1 MNNDLI
7 EVYIFNFNGRNTIL
21 STIESLYKSE
31 NVKISVSIIDD
42 HSTDDSL
49 EIAKEKFPEVK
60 INILPYN
67 TKKLNILRNK
77 ALTLG
82 KSKYVF
88 ITDNDLNFD
97 KHCLSELLKV
107 MESDDTIAS
116 CTPRLMHWDKPE
128 IVYTAGTKVHYLGA
142 AISEQRDKVYNATND
157 KISSNSG
164 GGITLLRREAALKVN
179 GFDENFLLGWGD
191 DGEFYQRLLR
201 AGYKCLYVPS
211 AIALHENKIVNTI
224 RRFRVVG
231 QTYNRWLFI
240 LSHYSIPLLILLIPV
255 FIIYELMQAA
265 FVLVKGVFPEYIKG
279 NLLIFKNF
287 KQFIDKRKS
296 VQKLKIVSDK
306 EALFSGD
313 LYVAPALIN
322 KYSFLKYAISG
333 LSSLFNL
340 YWKLIKPIIP

>member
-1 MNNDLI
+1 MNNELI

-31 NVKISVSIIDD
+31 NVEISVSIIDD

-49 EIAKEKFPEVK
+49 EMVREKFPEVE
-60 INILPYN
+60 IHILPYN
-67 TKKLNILRNK
+67 TKKLNLLRNK
-77 ALTLG
+77 ALKLS

-97 KHCLSELLKV
+97 KYCLSELFKV
-107 MESDDTIAS
+107 MESDEKIGS

-128 IVYTAGTKVHYLGA
+128 IVYTAGTQVHYLGA
-142 AISEQRDKVYNATND
+142 AISEQRDKLYNPGND
-157 KISSNSG
+157 KIMSNSG
-164 GGITLLRREAALKVN
+164 GGITLLRREAAIKVG
-179 GFDENFLLGWGD
+179 GFDENFLMGWGD

-201 AGYKCLYVPS
+201 AGYKCLYIPT
-211 AIALHENKIVNTI
+211 AFALHENKIVDTI
-224 RRFRVVG
+224 RKYRVVG

-240 LSHYSIPLLILLIPV
+240 LSHYSIPLIILLIPV

-287 KQFIDKRKS
+287 RQFREKRKA
-296 VQKLKIVSDK
+296 VQKIKIVSDK
-306 EALFSGD
+306 EALFTGN
-313 LYVAPALIN
+313 LYVAPALLK

-333 LSSLFNL
+333 LSSFFNF

>member
-1 MNNDLI
+1 MNNELI

-49 EIAKEKFPEVK
+49 DLVREKYPEVE
-60 INILPYN
+60 IHILPFN

-77 ALTLG
+77 ALNLG
-82 KSKYVF
+82 TSKYVL

-97 KHCLSELLKV
+97 KNCLSELYKV
-107 MESDDTIAS
+107 MKSDEKIGS

-142 AISEQRDKVYNATND
+142 AISEKRDKVYDSQSD

-164 GGITLLRREAALKVN
+164 GGIALLNREAALAVG

-201 AGYKCLYVPS
+201 AGYKCLYIPT
-211 AIALHENKIVNTI
+211 AFALHENKIVDKI
-224 RRFRVVG
+224 RKFRVVG

-240 LSHYSIPLLILLIPV
+240 LSHYSITLIILLIPV
-255 FIIYELMQAA
+255 FIIYEFMQAA

-279 NLLIFKNF
+279 NVLIFKNF
-287 KQFIDKRKS
+287 KQFREKRKA
-296 VQKLKIVSDK
+296 VQKIKVVSDK
-306 EALFSGD
+306 VALYTGD
-313 LYVAPALIN
+313 LYVAPALLK
-322 KYSFLKYAISG
+322 KYGFLKVAISG
-333 LSSLFNL
+333 LSSFFNF
-340 YWKLIKPIIP
+340 YWKLIQPIIP